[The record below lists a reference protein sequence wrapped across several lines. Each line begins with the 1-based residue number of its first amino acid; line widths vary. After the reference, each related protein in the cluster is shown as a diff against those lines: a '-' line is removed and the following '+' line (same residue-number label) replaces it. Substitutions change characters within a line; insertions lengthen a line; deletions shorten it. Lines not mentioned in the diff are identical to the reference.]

1 MPQPDHFRVGFLERP
16 KPDEFSRTLVRR
28 GARQQGLLAWTTERG
43 NQLVGCKMLD
53 KFNIDANWQLL
64 RNCDDCNL
72 VSVRYAE
79 VHIWLTLADNRLAIT
94 GYENAPVLGR
104 QASVYSMRKTNPQ
117 KILPAIA
124 QLRTGDDLI

>member
-1 MPQPDHFRVGFLERP
+1 MNVGRQEITLLRVQQTKRIQRKPQRAEIHGMPQPDHFRVRFLERP

-53 KFNIDANWQLL
+53 RFNIDANWQLL
-64 RNCDDCNL
+64 RNRDDCNL

-79 VHIWLTLADNRLAIT
+79 VHVWLTL
-94 GYENAPVLGR
+94 
-104 QASVYSMRKTNPQ
+104 
-117 KILPAIA
+117 
-124 QLRTGDDLI
+124 